1 MHTTHI
7 SVSKT
12 VNISEHRYSSVV
24 HYTLSTCKTLVLILG
39 MEGGRIGTHNRNR
52 NKDLP

>member
-7 SVSKT
+7 RVSKT
-12 VNISEHRYSSVV
+12 VNISELKV
-24 HYTLSTCKTLVLILG
+24 HYTLSTCKTLVLILR
-39 MEGGRIGTHNRNR
+39 MEGDHIGTHNRNR